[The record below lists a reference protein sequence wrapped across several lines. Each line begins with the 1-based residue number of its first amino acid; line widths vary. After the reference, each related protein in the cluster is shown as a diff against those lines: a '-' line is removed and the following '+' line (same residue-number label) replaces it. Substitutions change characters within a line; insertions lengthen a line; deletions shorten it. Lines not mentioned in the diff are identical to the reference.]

1 MAKQK
6 SLVEAL
12 ESVQESSRV
21 RVRVPEQFVTAFF
34 RQSSKLNY
42 ILHAVDCYELNT
54 NPFFVQKRMF
64 CS

>member
-21 RVRVPEQFVTAFF
+21 RVRVLETVCYNIVC
-34 RQSSKLNY
+34 QSSGLNY
-42 ILHAVDCYELNT
+42 ILLTINCYKLNT

>member
-6 SLVEAL
+6 ALVEAL

-21 RVRVPEQFVTAFF
+21 RVCILEQFATALYGC
-34 RQSSKLNY
+34 SEVNY
-42 ILHAVDCYELNT
+42 ILLLGMIKLNSY
-54 NPFFVQKRMF
+54 PSFVQKRMF